1 LTRQKYNL
9 ILAGYYHDLIRY
21 IDTSAV
27 ANFLH
32 HPVFYVRFADSVVAS
47 GYDILWTISVWTGVG
62 GYAGISG

>member
-47 GYDILWTISVWTGVG
+47 GYDILWTISV
-62 GYAGISG
+62 